1 MHMKNDEYL
10 CKTEARKL
18 RRESGTPAER
28 ARVADITHW
37 VTLMKN

>member
-1 MHMKNDEYL
+1 MKEQSDENL
-10 CKTEARKL
+10 RKMEPGKL
-18 RRESGTPAER
+18 RRESGKAAEK